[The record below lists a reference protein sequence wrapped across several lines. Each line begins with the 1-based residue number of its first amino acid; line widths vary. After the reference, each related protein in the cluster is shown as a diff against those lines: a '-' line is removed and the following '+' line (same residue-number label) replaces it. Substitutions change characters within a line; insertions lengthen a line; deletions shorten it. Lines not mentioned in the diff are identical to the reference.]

1 MEKTISGLTKAVK
14 SFVEDYNAVV
24 EQAGN
29 SDTENILRNAM
40 WMTGITDSTENMLA
54 RAGSTIGKGN
64 KLDKETLKEDKE

>member
-40 WMTGITDSTENMLA
+40 WMTGITDSTEYACKGRNHH
-54 RAGSTIGKGN
+54 RKGK
-64 KLDKETLKEDKE
+64 